1 MQQPDPRGIHL
12 YYIHSNYREWILRGR
27 LFTFL
32 LMTVRNYSN
41 CFWAHL
47 SILWPVSVTYNPPYH
62 THTHAHNKK
71 VITCAGL
78 IFILMRG
85 RAPECSS
92 FIKYRKL
99 DLMYARYSP
108 KRRHFNEYAAL
119 LLFVVSVFA
128 LLYSF
133 QSLLEDSISTFPVI
147 AQFSV
152 ACTEVKT
159 DVFTVAGKQR
169 LWGHIIKWSFILPH
183 SMRTSVAK

>member
-108 KRRHFNEYAAL
+108 KRRHFNESL
-119 LLFVVSVFA
+119 SVIICSFCICPSVFISKPSRGQYKHISCHRSVFCRLHWSQDGCLHCSRKTKA
-128 LLYSF
+128 L
-133 QSLLEDSISTFPVI
+133 
-147 AQFSV
+147 
-152 ACTEVKT
+152 
-159 DVFTVAGKQR
+159 G
-169 LWGHIIKWSFILPH
+169 PH
-183 SMRTSVAK
+183 N